1 MSEAATTPAANK
13 AAIRA
18 DLERTHD
25 GYRALVAE
33 IPDAKWHA
41 TSGNRAF
48 TVGQLASHLAGS
60 VDFSIGLIEAA
71 RKGKQTTVPSFLM
84 PLGYKLNEFRIR
96 RAARKATRESVLA
109 EYDRNHGRLLRLLD
123 DVSDAELAVVKTNFW
138 ITRSVREMFEI
149 PIEHLDEHAPDIRA
163 AF

>member
-1 MSEAATTPAANK
+1 MNDTATTPADK

-18 DLERTHD
+18 DLDRTHE

-48 TVGQLASHLAGS
+48 TVGQLVSHLAGS
-60 VDFSIGLIEAA
+60 VDFTIGLIEAA
-71 RKGKQTTVPSFLM
+71 RKGKQTNVPSFLM

-96 RAARKATRESVLA
+96 RAASKATRESVLA
-109 EYDRNHGRLLRLLD
+109 GYDRNHARLLRLLD
-123 DVSDAELAVVKTNFW
+123 DVSDAELAVVKTNFGN
-138 ITRSVREMFEI
+138 TQSVREMFEI
-149 PIEHLDEHAPDIRA
+149 PVEHLEEHAPDIRA
-163 AF
+163 AL